1 VREVVPPV
9 VQTEAAVP
17 QKSREQDRRSP
28 SSSDDVTYG
37 PIQKARGE
45 VVTQIADEQDS
56 DFDGDESARD
66 EDGVVA
72 QSANGESEQTS
83 DIDEESNEGSESE
96 GDVSASQQESDNSAQ
111 EQAQQAEEQRVI
123 SQLQSRDREVRAH
136 EQAHAAIG
144 GAHAGAPSYTYQTG
158 PDGKKYA
165 VGGEV
170 SIDVAPES
178 TPLATIRKM
187 EVVRAAALAPAEPS
201 SQDRKV
207 AAQASMQI
215 AQARSEL
222 ATARPEPKSKQGD
235 AEGSKQTETKV
246 QASDSERVNE
256 QKTSLTGDIGEHV
269 SSTAQTTKQ
278 VIFNRYHSSYRYEEK
293 GFNAVA

>member
-1 VREVVPPV
+1 MSMNVTPHIPQVIVNASAPSTEALAKANSVREVVPPV

-111 EQAQQAEEQRVI
+111 E
-123 SQLQSRDREVRAH
+123 
-136 EQAHAAIG
+136 
-144 GAHAGAPSYTYQTG
+144 
-158 PDGKKYA
+158 
-165 VGGEV
+165 
-170 SIDVAPES
+170 
-178 TPLATIRKM
+178 
-187 EVVRAAALAPAEPS
+187 
-201 SQDRKV
+201 
-207 AAQASMQI
+207 
-215 AQARSEL
+215 
-222 ATARPEPKSKQGD
+222 
-235 AEGSKQTETKV
+235 
-246 QASDSERVNE
+246 
-256 QKTSLTGDIGEHV
+256 
-269 SSTAQTTKQ
+269 
-278 VIFNRYHSSYRYEEK
+278 
-293 GFNAVA
+293 